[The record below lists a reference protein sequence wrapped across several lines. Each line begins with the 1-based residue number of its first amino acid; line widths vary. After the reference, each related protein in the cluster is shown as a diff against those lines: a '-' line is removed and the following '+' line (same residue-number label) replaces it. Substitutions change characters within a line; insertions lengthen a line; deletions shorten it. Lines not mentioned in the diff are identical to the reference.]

1 MPSHD
6 AAIQWFE
13 ARKESCL
20 LYECSS
26 CPNSYD
32 CSSAVYLSL
41 IAGGFCQVVQWA
53 IQKPCLIIRK
63 YWLETDADPKRGD
76 IFIWGV
82 RGASDGAG
90 GHTGMFIDGSSV
102 IHCNYGANGI
112 SIDNYQFILNNNG
125 GMPSVIYT
133 DPKMMEETIPPL
145 HQNVF

>member
-1 MPSHD
+1 MGNTETLFGSL
-6 AAIQWFE
+6 
-13 ARKESCL
+13 ESIGWKQT
-20 LYECSS
+20 
-26 CPNSYD
+26 P
-32 CSSAVYLSL
+32 
-41 IAGGFCQVVQWA
+41 
-53 IQKPCLIIRK
+53 
-63 YWLETDADPKRGD
+63 TPKRGD

-133 DPKMMEETIPPL
+133 DPKMMEKQSHPSTKTC
-145 HQNVF
+145 FK